1 MELTIYRRHSSDCE
15 HKADRYSKRCK
26 CRLWFQYNTD
36 AGEAIRVSAKTRSW
50 ERAKELANSLESG
63 ETTKRYT
70 IAEAVEK
77 YLASI
82 SHKLEGTS
90 MQKPR
95 RMMSMLIDLCNAN
108 KITYLLQISPIMM
121 EEWRQ
126 TWNFKA
132 DNSSS
137 MAVSD
142 GQIRKFFAWAHK
154 MEMISKDPDCKL
166 DKYAKNDAV
175 TLPL

>member
-1 MELTIYRRHSSDCE
+1 V
-15 HKADRYSKRCK
+15 

-36 AGEAIRVSAKTRSW
+36 AGDPVRASAKTHSW
-50 ERAKELANSLESG
+50 ERAKELAKSLESG
-63 ETTKRYT
+63 EPTKRHSV
-70 IAEAVEK
+70 AEAVEK

-82 SHKLEGTS
+82 SHKLEATS

-95 RMMSMLIDLCNAN
+95 RMMSMLIDFCNAN
-108 KITYLLQISPIMM
+108 KVTYLSQISPIMM

-126 TWNFKA
+126 TWSFKA

-142 GQIRKFFAWAHK
+142 GQIRATGTA
-154 MEMISKDPDCKL
+154 
-166 DKYAKNDAV
+166 
-175 TLPL
+175 